1 MIILLK
7 IFTVISHAY
16 RINITNGVG
25 LNLWYSDI
33 IYPLLKSTID
43 TILNYKSTVL
53 KDFQIRIKLME
64 W

>member
-7 IFTVISHAY
+7 IFTVISLAY

>member
-33 IYPLLKSTID
+33 IYPLLNATID

-64 W
+64 